1 MGPGARSVT
10 GLPPGLQGGDGTP
23 SLMANL
29 PTGQNMLP
37 LPPSGSS
44 RSRGNL
50 VAPFI
55 CPLLVKCKWLS
66 YSVPVMWNVGS
77 AGGPPVSRPGC
88 EVWLHTQACVT
99 LACPSLPTPLH
110 RRLLGL
116 GGRAVALGPRARTC
130 DSSSPPASLVPSF
143 LKRLPKK
150 VPVLKEAR
158 LGAHLGLPGPW

>member
-50 VAPFI
+50 VAPSI

-66 YSVPVMWNVGS
+66 YSVPVMWSVGS

-88 EVWLHTQACVT
+88 EVWLRTQACVT

-143 LKRLPKK
+143 LRRLPKK
-150 VPVLKEAR
+150 IPVLKEAR